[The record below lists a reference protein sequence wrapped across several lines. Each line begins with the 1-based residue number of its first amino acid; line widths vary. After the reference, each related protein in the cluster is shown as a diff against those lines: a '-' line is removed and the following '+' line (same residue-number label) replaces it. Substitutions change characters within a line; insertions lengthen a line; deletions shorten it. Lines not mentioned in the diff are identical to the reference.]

1 MVEPKNQLKEFA
13 KMHDEFIT
21 DWNEAMTSGDTSS
34 LDRMAEDYYVAFFKG
49 VDEKPIIFNKED
61 AITGMIQSVMHF
73 PGAKKKFED
82 RAIRLR
88 NNENAVVC
96 YE

>member
-1 MVEPKNQLKEFA
+1 L
-13 KMHDEFIT
+13 
-21 DWNEAMTSGDTSS
+21 
-34 LDRMAEDYYVAFFKG
+34 G
-49 VDEKPIIFNKED
+49 VDEKAIIFNKED

-73 PGAKKKFED
+73 LGAKKKFED

-88 NNENAVVC
+88 NNENAVVF